1 MLAIKFL
8 SRYEEF
14 NCEQIVTFDTN
25 AEEYE
30 NICTIFCD
38 ISKKVVDLHQFTFE
52 LSV

>member
-25 AEEYE
+25 AKVIRKYLH
-30 NICTIFCD
+30 NILRYI
-38 ISKKVVDLHQFTFE
+38 KKG
-52 LSV
+52 S